1 MPQLTSVMIRVFPSL
16 EHSTDCVRKPA
27 DNFRTFVC
35 VPLWHLWTKHNRAKP
50 MSELASAL
58 FSIADAG
65 EFRFARFLYCLWRGA
80 IRDTR
85 KSAHCLRLVGHTP
98 WVSKRGQ
105 DTEWD
110 ASHGMEEIHEFC
122 FKEFAAVCLFW
133 NFLFSGIPIILLITS
148 KRSLLI
154 ATISY
159 ILLTG
164 VPSTAQKF

>member
-1 MPQLTSVMIRVFPSL
+1 
-16 EHSTDCVRKPA
+16 
-27 DNFRTFVC
+27 
-35 VPLWHLWTKHNRAKP
+35 
-50 MSELASAL
+50 
-58 FSIADAG
+58 
-65 EFRFARFLYCLWRGA
+65 
-80 IRDTR
+80 
-85 KSAHCLRLVGHTP
+85 
-98 WVSKRGQ
+98 VSKRGQ

-133 NFLFSGIPIILLITS
+133 NFLFSGIPVILLITS